1 MQAVAR
7 ACVAIGLAA
16 LVAGATPAEG
26 VSGHSSSGELVGGGG
41 TVFFRSDWRDGTAQW
56 NWGAQCKP
64 WMSDSNRGE
73 ISISRTSRTRD
84 TYIARFSLA
93 AGEAACEVLRKRTV
107 NLGGDEYYAIR
118 IRFPKDWVEPGPW
131 GAAVAQFNYA
141 ALGGPPVG
149 LYAHARRMDV
159 VVLAGEVRWP
169 GCNGPSQGCEDR
181 EQFNNT
187 NGRGRGGT
195 AIPDGM
201 RLGVWHELVVH
212 VHWATDSNGVVD
224 VWHRVQG
231 TRRWDHTYHVSGV
244 PTMQW
249 APCCLRADGT
259 NADGSTEFTSD
270 KIGIYRSP
278 NGTSVSLW
286 NGGFAVAS
294 TFAAAVG
301 ALR

>member
-1 MQAVAR
+1 MHAR
-7 ACVAIGLAA
+7 AKACAAISLVTF
-16 LVAGATPAEG
+16 VAGAT
-26 VSGHSSSGELVGGGG
+26 SGFAAHPHAQLAVRAPRATSHTGGG
-41 TVFFRSDWRDGTAQW
+41 TVLFRSNWRDGIAPW

-64 WMSDSNRGE
+64 WMSDSNRGG
-73 ISISRTSRTRD
+73 ISISGP
-84 TYIARFSLA
+84 IARFFLA
-93 AGEAACEVLRKRTV
+93 GGENACEVLRKRTV
-107 NLGGDEYYAIR
+107 NLGSDEYYALR

-149 LYAHARRMDV
+149 LFAHALRMDV

-169 GCNGPSQGCEDR
+169 GCNGPAQGCQDR
-181 EQFNNT
+181 EQYNNT

-195 AIPDGM
+195 AIPIGM

-212 VHWATDSNGVVD
+212 VHWATDSSGMVD
-224 VWHRVQG
+224 VWHKIQG
-231 TRRWDHTYHVSGV
+231 ARRWDHTYHVSGV

-249 APCCLRADGT
+249 APCCLRADGKD
-259 NADGSTEFTSD
+259 ADGTTGFTSD
-270 KIGIYRSP
+270 KIGVYRLP
-278 NGTSVSLW
+278 NGKAVSLW

-294 TFAAAVG
+294 SFDAAVG